1 MNKITPM
8 LWFDHQALEAAKFYV
23 SVFKGGKLGK
33 IGRYAE
39 GMPGPAG
46 QIMVVEFKVMGQEFA
61 ALNGGP
67 MFQFNEAISLVVH
80 CKTQREVDYYWKKL
94 SAGGGKTSQCGWLK
108 DKYGVSWQVVPDQ
121 VLDLISGKDTAK
133 GARVMQAVMG
143 MTKLDLKACLKAA
156 NAKPA
161 KTK

>member
-33 IGRYAE
+33 IARYAE

-46 QIMVVEFKVMGQEFA
+46 EIMVVEFKIMGQEFT

-67 MFQFNEAISLVVH
+67 VFQFNEAISLVVH
-80 CKTQREVDYYWKKL
+80 CKNQREVDYYWKKL
-94 SAGGGKTSQCGWLK
+94 TSGGGKTSQCGWLK
-108 DKYGVSWQVVPDQ
+108 DKYGVSWQVVPDP
-121 VLDLISGKDTAK
+121 VINLLKGKDTAK
-133 GARVMQAVMG
+133 GARVMQAIMG
-143 MTKLDLKACLKAA
+143 MTKIDVKACLKAA
-156 NAKPA
+156 SAKSA
-161 KTK
+161 KET